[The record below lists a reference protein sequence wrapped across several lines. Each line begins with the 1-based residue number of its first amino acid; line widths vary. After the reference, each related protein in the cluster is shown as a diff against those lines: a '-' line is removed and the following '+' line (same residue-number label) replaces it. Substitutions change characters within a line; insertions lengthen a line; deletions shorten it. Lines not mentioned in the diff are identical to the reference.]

1 MNLRRTRCL
10 LDRGIPVALLVL
22 LATCGPRPAAPDARA
37 VGSGDFERNVDVPM
51 RDGVRLRA
59 DVMRPAGRGPFPTL
73 VYRTPYDK
81 EQERREYTTFAH
93 ALERGYA
100 VVVQDVRGRYASEGE
115 FRPYQ
120 QEGQDGFDTIEWA
133 AAQAWSS
140 GAVGTFGLSY
150 PGAAQWMAAVEHPP
164 HLKAMAPAMTFSSHE
179 NFIYAR
185 GPFDMSWLEWVWND
199 IAPDSR
205 ARRHLAG
212 PSSFDQAVAAWS
224 TQGPRMESVLPL
236 ERMDALREVAPFY
249 YEWLRH
255 PLEDP
260 WWDWA
265 DLRSKYDRT
274 QAAVFNL
281 SGWYDEGNGP
291 EGAVENFLGL
301 LAARHGQAAGVA
313 LLIGPWVHGVKETA
327 SAVAGER
334 RFADNAKIDYDSL
347 VLDWMD
353 HHLRGIANGV
363 GSGNPIRYY
372 VMGADT
378 WRESREWPP
387 AAVRTSFYLQQAGTL
402 TWEPST
408 GSHTLPRWFAAGNEG
423 AREARG
429 VGRVAGGPEAPAGGA
444 GGLPT
449 RARSLAASGSSAF
462 VSDPAHPVTN
472 KYDDLG
478 AYDYRELALRKDLLT
493 FDSEPLAADTEVTGP
508 IDAEVFV
515 SCTCRDLDLWV
526 RLYDVAPDGAAWN
539 LMSPG
544 PDVMRASYRDRGK
557 GHQLLRPGRIYQI
570 DVRGPVTSNLF
581 KQSHRI
587 RAQISGSFFPDF
599 SRNLQSGE
607 SEISAAS
614 LRKATIRIYHDRLHS
629 SRVVLPIVA
638 GQ

>member
-1 MNLRRTRCL
+1 
-10 LDRGIPVALLVL
+10 
-22 LATCGPRPAAPDARA
+22 
-37 VGSGDFERNVDVPM
+37 
-51 RDGVRLRA
+51 
-59 DVMRPAGRGPFPTL
+59 
-73 VYRTPYDK
+73 
-81 EQERREYTTFAH
+81 
-93 ALERGYA
+93 
-100 VVVQDVRGRYASEGE
+100 
-115 FRPYQ
+115 
-120 QEGQDGFDTIEWA
+120 
-133 AAQAWSS
+133 
-140 GAVGTFGLSY
+140 
-150 PGAAQWMAAVEHPP
+150 MAAVENPP
-164 HLKAMAPAMTFSSHE
+164 HLKAMVPAMTFSSHE

-212 PSSFDQAVAAWS
+212 PSNFDQAVAAWS
-224 TQGPRMESVLPL
+224 TQGPRMESAAPL
-236 ERMDALREVAPFY
+236 ERMDTLREVAPFY

-274 QAAVFNL
+274 QAAVLNL

-313 LLIGPWVHGVKETA
+313 LLLGPWVHGVKETA
-327 SAVAGER
+327 SAMAGER
-334 RFADNAKIDYDSL
+334 RFADSAKIDYDS
-347 VLDWMD
+347 VILDWMD
-353 HHLRGIANGV
+353 HHLRGIANRV

-378 WRESREWPP
+378 WREARDWPP
-387 AAVRTSFYLQQAGTL
+387 AAVRTSFYLQQAAPGKAGAL
-402 TWEPST
+402 APSP
-408 GSHTLPRWFAAGNEG
+408 G
-423 AREARG
+423 
-429 VGRVAGGPEAPAGGA
+429 GR
-444 GGLPT
+444 
-449 RARSLAASGSSAF
+449 GSSAF

-478 AYDYRELALRKDLLT
+478 AHDYRELALREDLLT
-493 FDSEPLAADTEVTGP
+493 FDSEPLAADTEITGP

-526 RLYDVAPDGAAWN
+526 RLYDLEPDGAAWN

-557 GHQLLRPGRIYQI
+557 GRQLLRPGRIYEI

-581 KQSHRI
+581 KQGHRI
-587 RAQISGSFFPDF
+587 SVQISGSFFPDF

-607 SEISAAS
+607 SEITAAS
-614 LRKATIRIYHDRLHS
+614 FRKATIRIHHDRLHA
-629 SRVVLPIVA
+629 SRVVLPIV
-638 GQ
+638 GGSSP

>member
-1 MNLRRTRCL
+1 MNPLRTRHPF
-10 LDRGIPVALLVL
+10 DRALPVALFVL
-22 LATCGPRPAAPDARA
+22 LATCGPRPVALDARA
-37 VGSGDFERNVDVPM
+37 VGSGVFERNLDVPM

-59 DVMRPAGRGPFPTL
+59 DVMRPAERGPFPTL

-81 EQERREYTTFAH
+81 EQERRDHTTFAR

-140 GAVGTFGLSY
+140 GVVGTFGLSY
-150 PGAAQWMAAVEHPP
+150 PGAVQWMAAVENPP
-164 HLKAMAPAMTFSSHE
+164 HLKAMVPAMTFSSHE

-185 GPFDMSWLEWVWND
+185 GPFDMSWIEWVWND

-205 ARRHLAG
+205 SRRHLAG
-212 PSSFDQAVAAWS
+212 PLNFDEAVAAWS
-224 TQGPRMESVLPL
+224 TQGPHMESVLPL

-260 WWDWA
+260 WWAWA
-265 DLRSKYDRT
+265 DLRPRYGRT
-274 QAAVFNL
+274 QAAVLNL

-291 EGAVENFLGL
+291 EGATENFLGL
-301 LAARHGQAAGVA
+301 LAARHGQAARVA
-313 LLIGPWVHGVKETA
+313 LLLGPWVHGVKDTG

-334 RFADNAKIDYDSL
+334 RFPENAKIDYDSL
-347 VLDWMD
+347 ILDWMD
-353 HHLRGIANGV
+353 HHLRGVANGV
-363 GSGNPIRYY
+363 GSGNPVRYY
-372 VMGADT
+372 VMGADI
-378 WRESREWPP
+378 WREARDWPP
-387 AAVRTSFYLQQAGTL
+387 AADRTSLYLHQAA
-402 TWEPST
+402 
-408 GSHTLPRWFAAGNEG
+408 PRKAGVL
-423 AREARG
+423 AQSFK
-429 VGRVAGGPEAPAGGA
+429 GR
-444 GGLPT
+444 
-449 RARSLAASGSSAF
+449 GSSAF
-462 VSDPAHPVTN
+462 VSDPANPVTN

-478 AYDYRELALRKDLLT
+478 AHDYRELALRRDLLT
-493 FDSEPLAADTEVTGP
+493 FDSEPLAVATEVTGP

-526 RLYDVAPDGAAWN
+526 RLYDVAPDGAVWN

-557 GHQLLRPGRIYQI
+557 GRQLLRPGRIYEI

-581 KQSHRI
+581 KQGHQI
-587 RAQISGSFFPDF
+587 RVQISGSFFPDF
-599 SRNLQSGE
+599 SRNLQSGQ
-607 SEISAAS
+607 SEITAAS
-614 LRKATIRIYHDRLHS
+614 LRRATIRIHHDRLHA
-629 SRVVLPIVA
+629 SRVVLPIV
-638 GQ
+638 GGSSP